1 MKNGRHVEFGDVY
14 WYVNGT
20 FHRNDAPAIEYQD
33 GTMLWYA
40 NGEKHREDGPACE
53 LSDGSKFWY
62 RNGLRHREDGP
73 ANEYFDG
80 TVSWYLNGR
89 QYLESEFN
97 EIISNKK
104 LSRYTGEIIPS
115 VEKSVKEQFS
125 EVSKETNFF
134 QDLNNNLTDSKLGS
148 PSMELAF
155 GIKDKLANNTGLK
168 KSKFLRLGM
177 GALMTMGAA
186 FHKAAV
192 ATDHAI
198 EFLGTKAKKYL
209 PGSKYSF
216 DQHDSPNIRSS
227 AETKETISE
236 LREDFIKQK
245 KTLKIDK
252 SFKLKP

>member
-20 FHRNDAPAIEYQD
+20 FHREDAPAIEYQD

-104 LSRYTGEIIPS
+104 LSRYTGEIIPA
-115 VEKSVKEQFS
+115 VEKSVKEQCS

-134 QDLNNNLTDSKLGS
+134 QDKLINSNGSK
-148 PSMELAF
+148 E
-155 GIKDKLANNTGLK
+155 N
-168 KSKFLRLGM
+168 KFLRLGM
-177 GALMTMGAA
+177 GV

-198 EFLGTKAKKYL
+198 EFLGTKAKEYL
-209 PGSKYSF
+209 PQSKYSSEK
-216 DQHDSPNIRSS
+216 HDSPNIRSS

-236 LREDFIKQK
+236 LRDDFIKQK
-245 KTLKIDK
+245 KTLEIDK

>member
-20 FHRNDAPAIEYQD
+20 FHRGDAPAIEYQD

-104 LSRYTGEIIPS
+104 LSRYTGEIIPA
-115 VEKSVKEQFS
+115 VEKSVKEQFP
-125 EVSKETNFF
+125 EESKETKFS
-134 QDLNNNLTDSKLGS
+134 QDSNKNLTDGKLGS
-148 PSMELAF
+148 PSMGLAF
-155 GIKDKLANNTGLK
+155 DIKDKLANSNGLK
-168 KSKFLRLGM
+168 KNKFVRLGM
-177 GALMTMGAA
+177 GALMTIGIA
-186 FHKAAV
+186 FHNAAV

-198 EFLGTKAKKYL
+198 EFLGTKAKEYL
-209 PGSKYSF
+209 PASKYSSE
-216 DQHDSPNIRSS
+216 QHDSPTIRSS

-236 LREDFIKQK
+236 LTEDFIKQQ

-252 SFKLKP
+252 FFKLKP

>member
-20 FHRNDAPAIEYQD
+20 FHREDAPAIEYQD

-53 LSDGSKFWY
+53 LSDGSRFWY

-104 LSRYTGEIIPS
+104 LSRYTGEIIPA
-115 VEKSVKEQFS
+115 VEKSVKEQRS

-134 QDLNNNLTDSKLGS
+134 QDSEQHNS
-148 PSMELAF
+148 PTIRSPAE
-155 GIKDKLANNTGLK
+155 
-168 KSKFLRLGM
+168 
-177 GALMTMGAA
+177 
-186 FHKAAV
+186 
-192 ATDHAI
+192 
-198 EFLGTKAKKYL
+198 AKK
-209 PGSKYSF
+209 
-216 DQHDSPNIRSS
+216 
-227 AETKETISE
+227 TISE
-236 LREDFIKQK
+236 LREDTLERK
-245 KTLKIDK
+245 KTLKIDRF
-252 SFKLKP
+252 FKLKP

>member
-20 FHRNDAPAIEYQD
+20 FHREDAPAIEYQD

-73 ANEYFDG
+73 ANEYFNG

-104 LSRYTGEIIPS
+104 LSRYTGEIIPA
-115 VEKSVKEQFS
+115 VEKSVKEQSS
-125 EVSKETNFF
+125 EASKETKFF
-134 QDLNNNLTDSKLGS
+134 QDSNNILVDGKLDS
-148 PSMELAF
+148 PSMGLAF
-155 GIKDKLANNTGLK
+155 DIKNKLANSNGLK
-168 KSKFLRLGM
+168 KNKFLRLGM
-177 GALMTMGAA
+177 GV

-245 KTLKIDK
+245 RTLKIDK

>member
-104 LSRYTGEIIPS
+104 LSRYTGEIVPA
-115 VEKSVKEQFS
+115 VEKSVKEQCS

-134 QDLNNNLTDSKLGS
+134 QDSNNNLTDSKLGS

-155 GIKDKLANNTGLK
+155 GIKDKLTNSNGLK
-168 KSKFLRLGM
+168 KNKFLRLGM
-177 GALMTMGAA
+177 DALMTIVVA
-186 FHKAAV
+186 FHNTAV
-192 ATDHAI
+192 ATDHAL
-198 EFLGTKAKKYL
+198 EFLGKKTKEYL
-209 PGSKYSF
+209 PRSKDSSEK
-216 DQHDSPNIRSS
+216 HDSPTIRSS

-252 SFKLKP
+252 FFKLKP